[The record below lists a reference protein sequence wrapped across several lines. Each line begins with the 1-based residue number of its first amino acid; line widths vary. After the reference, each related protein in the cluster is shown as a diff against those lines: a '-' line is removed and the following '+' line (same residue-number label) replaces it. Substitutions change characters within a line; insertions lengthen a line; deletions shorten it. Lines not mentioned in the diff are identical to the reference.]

1 MQLFLEHWALP
12 NGSTSLDPQLQ
23 NKNKCIHQ
31 EHTFSVYIHECST
44 LGKPYGI
51 KLRCYW
57 ELLREQLGNLK
68 ETWWEHIKNKE
79 GKKRKKEKVP
89 PPHPQKEKQGP
100 SWMHA
105 EPSHWLHEISIS
117 KTIYHHFWTGLRA
130 GAEIWWDSSLAQ
142 GREIERELGGRV
154 DDNNP
159 LNLFREVKTAEVG
172 AP

>member
-1 MQLFLEHWALP
+1 
-12 NGSTSLDPQLQ
+12 
-23 NKNKCIHQ
+23 
-31 EHTFSVYIHECST
+31 
-44 LGKPYGI
+44 
-51 KLRCYW
+51 
-57 ELLREQLGNLK
+57 
-68 ETWWEHIKNKE
+68 
-79 GKKRKKEKVP
+79 
-89 PPHPQKEKQGP
+89 
-100 SWMHA
+100 MHA